1 MLVIVIGLL
10 IPSHSNQHILLFTTH
25 VTLETRYQDVGFL
38 VVTLRLKGRKY
49 STLLLSW
56 QEIQN

>member
-25 VTLETRYQDVGFL
+25 VTLETRYQDVG
-38 VVTLRLKGRKY
+38 
-49 STLLLSW
+49 S
-56 QEIQN
+56 